1 MRVKGTRGTQRVRIR
16 VDIELTRH
24 FTGYYVGRRTQRSGS
39 ALLTIRS
46 VADEVHRNLLRNVER
61 RVHVCRVA
69 LHLALKCPARVEHCT
84 QRSIVLSLVRTG
96 RNTDRVVVHDGS
108 LEQLVE
114 PVGVAVLRITQVSSL
129 CLWRVRKTKLTAR
142 SVILTQQLIHLTI
155 YTARRSVRRTG
166 IEQVTLLLQLLVDR
180 HLVLRVHDV
189 ECRITRNQSQ
199 GIFTRIADTGCTC
212 LTFLRRHNNHTCHGA
227 CTIDRS
233 S

>member
-16 VDIELTRH
+16 VDIKLTRH

-61 RVHVCRVA
+61 RVHVCCVT

-96 RNTDRVVVHDGS
+96 RNADRVVVHDGS
-108 LEQLVE
+108 LEQLIK

-129 CLWRVRKTKLTAR
+129 CLWCVRQTKLTAR
-142 SVILTQQLIHLTI
+142 SVILTQQLIHLAI
-155 YTARRSVRRTG
+155 YTA
-166 IEQVTLLLQLLVDR
+166 
-180 HLVLRVHDV
+180 
-189 ECRITRNQSQ
+189 
-199 GIFTRIADTGCTC
+199 
-212 LTFLRRHNNHTCHGA
+212 
-227 CTIDRS
+227 
-233 S
+233 